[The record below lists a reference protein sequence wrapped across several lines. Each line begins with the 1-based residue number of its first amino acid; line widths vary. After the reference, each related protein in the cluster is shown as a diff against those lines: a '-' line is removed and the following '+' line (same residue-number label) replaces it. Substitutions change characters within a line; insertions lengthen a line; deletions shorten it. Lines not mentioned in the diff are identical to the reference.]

1 MPEPC
6 AAVVAFPSE
15 TRSRLLERIRSH
27 RVRLTVAE
35 GLLERATLERTQA
48 RLRQYLAFHQLQ
60 IARLLYFVS
69 QVRE

>member
-6 AAVVAFPSE
+6 AAVVAVPSE
-15 TRSRLLERIRSH
+15 SRARLLERIRSH
-27 RVRLTVAE
+27 RVRLNVAE

-60 IARLLYFVS
+60 IARLLYFIS